1 MSLISLEITLA
12 SGVHE
17 GFRAPWTVIVSP
29 VWWLGLMTA
38 VILLLLYKIRAMKSR
53 TSEYE
58 ELVRRYARREQTHE
72 RRYRELL
79 DHSSDIVYTHSLDGK
94 LITWSKAGEL
104 ITGYTQRELFQT
116 NIADLA
122 PPDRRPEF
130 RELLRQM
137 SEGCGAAT
145 FEFVVLAKDG
155 SQVTLDVSTRP
166 ITQEGNQIGVLG
178 FARDVTARRRTEEAL
193 RNSELRLRTVV
204 SNAPLILFAFDAD
217 GVLTFCEGKGLA
229 GWGLDPATLT
239 GRSVRELESTLPVL
253 SAAHAG
259 ASSGEVVTMIQEAGG
274 MVYESR
280 LVPVEGPGGRPA
292 GLIGVAFE
300 ITERKKSE
308 EEAHRARQ
316 AAEAASRAKS
326 EFLANMS
333 HEIRTPMNS
342 ILGMTELTLE
352 TALNADQREYLELV
366 KTSAHSL
373 LAIINDVLDFSK
385 VEAGKLELDLAPFN
399 LKELV
404 ESTVKSFAFRAR
416 QKRLQLTLDVA
427 PAAGGLFLGDSGRLR
442 QVLTNLIG
450 NAIKFTD
457 TGSVSVTVC
466 PELQTQSEAMLRF
479 EVKDTGVGIPADKQ
493 RVIFEA
499 FAQADGSA
507 TRKYGGTGL
516 GLTIS
521 RQMVE
526 LMQGKIGVDSAP
538 GAGSAFHFTVRLA
551 KIVQQMA
558 RIDAPPAL
566 SRVHFARGA
575 EHGKPAH
582 LPLRILVVE
591 DNPANQKLVCYILQK
606 QGYTVELANN
616 GHEALE
622 VLERSGP
629 AGVDLVLM
637 DLQMP
642 GMDGLSATGVIREK
656 EKKSGDR
663 TPIVALTAHAM
674 KGDFDRCLAAGMDGY
689 ISKPIQRD
697 QLLQAI
703 ERFARKSGREDGA
716 ARRFPVPVEVFDMAQ
731 SLDRAGG
738 DVDLLLE
745 LAQIFLQ
752 ISPRHLEEAA
762 HAISVGDMTSLGNA
776 VHALKSSMGNFA
788 AKAAFQAALFVQQ
801 KIGEGDLRQIEEA
814 YELLRIEAGR
824 LTEALEE
831 VLEGSGPGM
840 VPPAA
845 DKKSPVFVYN
855 GHA

>member
-1 MSLISLEITLA
+1 MSVISLEITFA

-17 GFRAPWTVIVSP
+17 GFHAPWAVIVSP

-53 TSEYE
+53 ASEYE

-155 SQVTLDVSTRP
+155 SRVTLDVSTRP

-204 SNAPLILFAFDAD
+204 SNAPLILFAFDAA

-259 ASSGEVVTMIQEAGG
+259 AASGEVVTMIQEAGG

-399 LKELV
+399 VKELV

-427 PAAGGLFLGDSGRLR
+427 PAAGGLFLGDAGRLR

-457 TGSVSVTVC
+457 AGSISVTVS

-558 RIDAPPAL
+558 RIDAPPAR

-582 LPLRILVVE
+582 PPLRILVVE

-616 GHEALE
+616 GREALE

-656 EKKSGDR
+656 EKKSGDH

-703 ERFARKSGREDGA
+703 ERFARKSGHEDGA
-716 ARRFPVPVEVFDMAQ
+716 DRRFPLPVEVFDMAQ

-762 HAISVGDMTSLGNA
+762 RAISVGDMTALGNA

-788 AKAAFQAALFVQQ
+788 AKAAFQAAILVQQ

-831 VLEGSGPGM
+831 VLEGSGAGM
-840 VPPAA
+840 VPLST
-845 DKKSPVFVYN
+845 DKKSPVFACN
-855 GHA
+855 G